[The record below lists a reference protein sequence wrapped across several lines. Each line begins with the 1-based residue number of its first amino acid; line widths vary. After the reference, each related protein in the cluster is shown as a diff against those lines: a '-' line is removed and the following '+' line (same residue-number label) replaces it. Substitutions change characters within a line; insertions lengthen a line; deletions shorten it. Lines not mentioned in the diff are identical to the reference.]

1 MIDIILQAAPKRTNE
16 SVLAMQ
22 PPQADQPEGGSGN
35 GGQLSSKFGNSGNQ
49 SWATMT
55 IAVSIFIAVVVIL
68 LAVAPVT
75 KYIKF
80 RPLLSH
86 RNMPTSQSGPM
97 RLVGKSYLLHHSNF
111 FFFLF
116 FFHIFRCD
124 LLLRLYEISTITSK
138 LKFRKKV
145 NLH

>member
-1 MIDIILQAAPKRTNE
+1 MILRQDSMHLLINVLYKISKFYKKYPLHAAPKRTNE

-22 PPQADQPEGGSGN
+22 PPQADQPEGGTGN
-35 GGQLSSKFGNSGNQ
+35 GGQLSSQFGESSNQ

-80 RPLLSH
+80 RPLFAQSNVT
-86 RNMPTSQSGPM
+86 RSQSGPM
-97 RLVGKSYLLHHSNF
+97 RLIGKFHLLS
-111 FFFLF
+111 L
-116 FFHIFRCD
+116 I
-124 LLLRLYEISTITSK
+124 
-138 LKFRKKV
+138 
-145 NLH
+145 

>member
-86 RNMPTSQSGPM
+86 RNIPTSQSGPM
-97 RLVGKSYLLHHSNF
+97 RLVGKSHLLHHSNF
-111 FFFLF
+111 FFFIF
-116 FFHIFRCD
+116 FFIFFVAIFCCVCTKYPKSHPN
-124 LLLRLYEISTITSK
+124 LNSE
-138 LKFRKKV
+138 KKV

>member
-1 MIDIILQAAPKRTNE
+1 MWPSNTIDKLKHQWDLDIINIGQQENICHLYKISKFYKNYPLHAAPKRTNE

-22 PPQADQPEGGSGN
+22 PPQADQPEGGTGN
-35 GGQLSSKFGNSGNQ
+35 GGQLSSQFGESSNQ

-80 RPLLSH
+80 RPLFAQSDVT
-86 RNMPTSQSGPM
+86 RSQSGPM
-97 RLVGKSYLLHHSNF
+97 RLIGKFHLLS
-111 FFFLF
+111 L
-116 FFHIFRCD
+116 I
-124 LLLRLYEISTITSK
+124 
-138 LKFRKKV
+138 
-145 NLH
+145 

>member
-1 MIDIILQAAPKRTNE
+1 MGSRYHKHRSTGKYLSSWHLFLFSKFYKNYPLHAAPKRTNE

-22 PPQADQPEGGSGN
+22 PPQADQPEGGTSN
-35 GGQLSSKFGNSGNQ
+35 GGQLSSQFGESSNQ

-80 RPLLSH
+80 RPLFAQSNVT
-86 RNMPTSQSGPM
+86 RSQSGPM
-97 RLVGKSYLLHHSNF
+97 RLIGKFHLLS
-111 FFFLF
+111 L
-116 FFHIFRCD
+116 I
-124 LLLRLYEISTITSK
+124 
-138 LKFRKKV
+138 
-145 NLH
+145 

>member
-1 MIDIILQAAPKRTNE
+1 MGSRYHKHKSTGKYFFDQISKLYKNYPLHAAPKRTNE

-22 PPQADQPEGGSGN
+22 PPQADQPEGGTGN
-35 GGQLSSKFGNSGNQ
+35 GGQLSSQFGESSNQ

-80 RPLLSH
+80 RPLFAQSNVT
-86 RNMPTSQSGPM
+86 RSQSGPM
-97 RLVGKSYLLHHSNF
+97 RLIGKFHLLS
-111 FFFLF
+111 L
-116 FFHIFRCD
+116 I
-124 LLLRLYEISTITSK
+124 
-138 LKFRKKV
+138 
-145 NLH
+145 